1 MTATEQWIF
10 LCAAHKTPKEVSVC
24 TELTFLSLKQY
35 ILWIYCEYVLY
46 CKIHSA
52 QQLITP
58 GTRWTELP
66 AFSTAI
72 NTSPAGQCSSLV
84 CSNSISFHLGD
95 GNHLKTRV
103 QCCYIIVIT
112 VFVAIQCLFC
122 FALFCFRSVL
132 HFKHSQYRL
141 TKRKIQSC
149 TLDCKYI
156 IVYILYVN
164 MHTRA

>member
-1 MTATEQWIF
+1 MLPAVLRAGPVLQSECHPDTCTQMTATEQWIF

-35 ILWIYCEYVLY
+35 ILWIYCEYALY
-46 CKIHSA
+46 CEIHSA

-84 CSNSISFHLGD
+84 CSNSISCHLG
-95 GNHLKTRV
+95 GQKPFENTSAMLLYYCYYSI
-103 QCCYIIVIT
+103 CCYPMFILLCFI
-112 VFVAIQCLFC
+112 LF
-122 FALFCFRSVL
+122 
-132 HFKHSQYRL
+132 
-141 TKRKIQSC
+141 
-149 TLDCKYI
+149 
-156 IVYILYVN
+156 
-164 MHTRA
+164 